1 MASHSLEHL
10 PNMATHALEHLPN
23 MATHS
28 LVVRMGEG
36 EEVELIVQPSWGYGE
51 AGDVESGVP
60 AGATLKVHL
69 TLKGWVGVEDLSPKK
84 DRTCIKRT
92 IKRGAGSDET
102 PRYRYECTIDLK
114 VRAHLPNLAG
124 ARALFGTAP

>member
-1 MASHSLEHL
+1 MRPRCDLAREI
-10 PNMATHALEHLPN
+10 ALESPEPRAQL
-23 MATHS
+23 
-28 LVVRMGEG
+28 
-36 EEVELIVQPSWGYGE
+36 
-51 AGDVESGVP
+51 
-60 AGATLKVHL
+60 HL

-92 IKRGAGSDET
+92 IKRGAGPDET

-124 ARALFGTAP
+124 ARALFGTAPGRLAPFGR